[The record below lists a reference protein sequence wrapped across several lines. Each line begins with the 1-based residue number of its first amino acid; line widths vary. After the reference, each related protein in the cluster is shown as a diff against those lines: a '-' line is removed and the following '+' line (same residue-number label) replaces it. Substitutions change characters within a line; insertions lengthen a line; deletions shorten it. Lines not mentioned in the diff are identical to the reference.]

1 MARTSNARP
10 IFTGGKRQIAGK
22 PEHLIGISVYEIRYR
37 HAADGQDYKHPF
49 ETDDVLLLGMP
60 DGSLKIESATGKR
73 LWQNFD
79 V

>member
-1 MARTSNARP
+1 MPRP
-10 IFTGGKRQIAGK
+10 IFTGGKRKTHDAA
-22 PEHLIGISVYEIRYR
+22 HMIGISVYEIRYR
-37 HAADGQDYKHPF
+37 HAADGLDYKHPF
-49 ETDDVLLLGMP
+49 ETDDVMLLGMP